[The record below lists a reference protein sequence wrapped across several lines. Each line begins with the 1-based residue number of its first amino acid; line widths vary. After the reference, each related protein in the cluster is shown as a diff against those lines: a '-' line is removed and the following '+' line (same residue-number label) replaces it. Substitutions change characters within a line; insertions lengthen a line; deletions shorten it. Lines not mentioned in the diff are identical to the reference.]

1 MTALDTS
8 RPVVIDTA
16 TAVRQE
22 RLAEQVG
29 ELRGR
34 RSLTSDRWMLV
45 VGGLLLPLGIVLVL
59 LGWWGASHTVFVFEQ
74 VPYLLSG
81 GVLGLAL
88 VIAGGFVYFA
98 YWLTLMVRESR
109 LGRAEL
115 AAAMLRVERLLE
127 EGAAPRTA
135 RTAGAPAGRLV
146 ATRTGTMVH
155 RPDCVAVD
163 GRDNLREVTAD
174 APGLTPCK
182 LCDPLG

>member
-1 MTALDTS
+1 MTTLDPT
-8 RPVVIDTA
+8 VDVA
-16 TAVRQE
+16 TTVRQE
-22 RLAEQVG
+22 RLAVQVSG
-29 ELRGR
+29 LRGR
-34 RSLTSDRWMLV
+34 RGLSSDRWMLV
-45 VGGLLLPLGIVLVL
+45 VGGTLLPLGVMLVL

-88 VIAGGFVYFA
+88 VIAGGFLYFA

-115 AAAMLRVERLLE
+115 ADALGRVERLLE
-127 EGAAPRTA
+127 EAGAAPRTA
-135 RTAGAPAGRLV
+135 RSKGAPSSRLV

-163 GRDNLREVTAD
+163 GKADLREVDAETA
-174 APGLTPCK
+174 GLTPCK
-182 LCDPLG
+182 LCDPFG

>member
-1 MTALDTS
+1 MTAVTQTGL
-8 RPVVIDTA
+8 TA
-16 TAVRQE
+16 PASSDARQE
-22 RLAEQVG
+22 RLASRVVG
-29 ELRGR
+29 LRGR
-34 RSLTSDRWMLV
+34 RGLSSDRWMLL
-45 VGGLLLPLGIVLVL
+45 VGGLLLPLGIVFVL

-88 VIAGGFVYFA
+88 VISGGFVYFA

-115 AAAMLRVERLLE
+115 TAALERVERLLE
-127 EGAAPRTA
+127 DGVAPRTA

-146 ATRTGTMVH
+146 ATRAGTMLH

-163 GRDNLREVTAD
+163 GKSDLREVSAD

>member
-1 MTALDTS
+1 MTTLDPT
-8 RPVVIDTA
+8 VDVA
-16 TAVRQE
+16 AAVRQE
-22 RLAEQVG
+22 RLAEQVSG
-29 ELRGR
+29 LRGR
-34 RSLTSDRWMLV
+34 RGLSSDRWMLV

-88 VIAGGFVYFA
+88 VISGGFVYFA

-109 LGRAEL
+109 LGRSEL
-115 AAAMLRVERLLE
+115 AAALNRVERLLE
-127 EGAAPRTA
+127 ESAAPRTT
-135 RTAGAPAGRLV
+135 RTAGTPSGRLV

-163 GRDNLREVTAD
+163 GKGDLREVTAET
-174 APGLTPCK
+174 PGLTPCK

>member
-1 MTALDTS
+1 MTTFDA
-8 RPVVIDTA
+8 VDTA
-16 TAVRQE
+16 AVVRQE
-22 RLAEQVG
+22 RLADKVG
-29 ELRGR
+29 ELRVR
-34 RSLTSDRWMLV
+34 RGPRGDRWLLI

-59 LGWWGASHTVFVFEQ
+59 LGWWGASHTVFLFEQ

-88 VIAGGFVYFA
+88 VISGGFLYFA

-115 AAAMLRVERLLE
+115 AAALARVERLLE
-127 EGAAPRTA
+127 EGSAPRTL
-135 RTAGAPAGRLV
+135 RTAGTPSGLLV
-146 ATRTGTMVH
+146 ATRTGTMLH

-163 GRDNLREVTAD
+163 GRDNLREVTAET
-174 APGLTPCK
+174 PGLTPCK